1 MLDDIFTLEEQSY
14 SDFDAEWDTFVA
26 AHPNGSILQT
36 TNWARLKGRFNWQ
49 SRRVWLRKE
58 GRLVAGA
65 QILVK
70 SAMMG
75 IARIGY
81 IPHGPLVDW
90 DDEEQLTVLFNH
102 IHKAA
107 HELRTGLVK
116 IEPLV
121 WRKDMPS
128 AAWHALCER
137 HKLRPDVDHIQP
149 PRTVLVD
156 LRPSA
161 NEMLAKMK
169 AKTRYNIRLAER
181 KGVIVR
187 QGGSDAD
194 FGIFARLMQ
203 ATAKR
208 DGFAVHD
215 PIYYRTAHE
224 FFAPRGEMALFI
236 AEYEERPLA
245 AIIVS
250 AVGDKAAYLYGASS
264 NEERKRMPTYALQW
278 AGMAWAKERGCVSY
292 DLWGVPDKE
301 VETLEAGFM
310 ERHDG
315 LWSVYRNKRGYG
327 GTVQRTVGA
336 ADRVYNKRLYALYQW
351 KRGRR

>member
-1 MLDDIFTLEEQSY
+1 MLDDIFTLEEQPY
-14 SDFDAEWDTFVA
+14 SDFDAEWDAFVA

-36 TNWARLKGRFNWQ
+36 TNWARLKGRFNWT
-49 SRRVWLRKE
+49 SRRVWMRRDGE
-58 GRLVAGA
+58 LVAGA

-75 IARIGY
+75 IAKIGY

-90 DDEEQLTVLFNH
+90 RDEEQVDVLFNH
-102 IHKAA
+102 IHQAA

-116 IEPLV
+116 IEPLL
-121 WRKDMPS
+121 WQTDMPP
-128 AAWHALCER
+128 AEWKTICDR
-137 HKLRPDVDHIQP
+137 HELLSDVDHIQP

-156 LRPSA
+156 LTPSPD
-161 NEMLAKMK
+161 EILAKMK
-169 AKTRYNIRLAER
+169 SKARYNIRLAGR
-181 KGVIVR
+181 KDVIVR
-187 QGGSDAD
+187 EGGSDAD

-203 ATAKR
+203 ATATR

-215 PIYYRTAHE
+215 PIYYRTAYE

-236 AEYEERPLA
+236 AEFEGLPLA

-250 AVGDKAAYLYGASS
+250 AIGDKAIYLYGASG
-264 NEERKRMPTYALQW
+264 NEERRRMPTYALQW
-278 AGMAWAKERGCVSY
+278 AAMQWAKERGCVSY
-292 DLWGVPDKE
+292 DLWGVPDE
-301 VETLEAGFM
+301 DADTLEAGFM
-310 ERHDG
+310 ERNDG
-315 LWSVYRNKRGYG
+315 LWGVYRNKRGFG